1 MITLGQALGWKHNHA
16 EGITTRD
23 GVLTEWPVALGTP
36 PTEAEQAA
44 IVAEYEAHQAIMDEI
59 LRLEAL
65 ETPRR
70 IAEAHLTDEGKAW
83 IVANRDLIATER
95 AKL

>member
-1 MITLGQALGWKHNHA
+1 MARHHM
-16 EGITTRD
+16 RD
-23 GVLTEWPVALGTP
+23 GVKIPFTEEE
-36 PTEAEQAA
+36 EAARDAEEQAWA
-44 IVAEYEAHQAIMDEI
+44 DGATVREAQREI
-59 LRLEAL
+59 ERLEAL